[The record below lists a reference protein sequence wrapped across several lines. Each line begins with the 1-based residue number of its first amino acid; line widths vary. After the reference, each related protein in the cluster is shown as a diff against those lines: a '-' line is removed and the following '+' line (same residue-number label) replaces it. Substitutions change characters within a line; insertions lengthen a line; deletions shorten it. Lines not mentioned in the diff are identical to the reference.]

1 MLHLMSR
8 PKPTRSK
15 STYVT
20 DTIELRGLRVMAY
33 CGILAEEIERRQ
45 PFEIDVDVDCDLRA
59 AGTSDD
65 LDNTIDY
72 GGLVAGIQKLADDV
86 RYGLLE
92 RFASEVADVVLG
104 YDKAI
109 STRVT
114 IRKLRPP
121 VPQDLASS
129 GVTVRRTRS

>member
-1 MLHLMSR
+1 
-8 PKPTRSK
+8 
-15 STYVT
+15 
-20 DTIELRGLRVMAY
+20 MAY
-33 CGILAEEIERRQ
+33 CGILAEEVERRQ

-72 GGLVAGIQKLADDV
+72 GGLVAGIQQLADDV

-104 YDKAI
+104 YDKALA
-109 STRVT
+109 TRVT

-129 GVTVRRTRS
+129 GVTVRRSRS

>member
-1 MLHLMSR
+1 M
-8 PKPTRSK
+8 
-15 STYVT
+15 T

-33 CGILAEEIERRQ
+33 CGILPEEVERRQ

-59 AGTSDD
+59 AGSSDD

-72 GGLVAGIQKLADDV
+72 GGLVAGIQRLADDV

-92 RFASEVADVVLG
+92 RFASEVADVVLS
-104 YDKAI
+104 YDKALAV
-109 STRVT
+109 RVT

-129 GVTVRRTRS
+129 GVTVRRTQS